1 MLSDALIAIA
11 VVSAL
16 VLLAYSAIRSAS
28 EADRRIAGLYHQS
41 EDQFEAAIQEIGECV
56 CETEEPADEE
66 TADISLNSF

>member
-28 EADRRIAGLYHQS
+28 EADRRIDDAYHQS
-41 EDQFEAAIQEIGECV
+41 EEQFETAMLEIGECI
-56 CETEEPADEE
+56 CETEEPVNEE